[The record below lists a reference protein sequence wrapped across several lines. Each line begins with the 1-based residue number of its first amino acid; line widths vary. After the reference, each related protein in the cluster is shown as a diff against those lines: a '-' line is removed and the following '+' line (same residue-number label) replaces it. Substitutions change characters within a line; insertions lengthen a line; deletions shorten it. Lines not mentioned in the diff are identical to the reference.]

1 VKRGFGDSIVHAHHD
16 RRVRIVANVRFA
28 SRVASAEGNA
38 SHSARSAVRAGALE
52 SASGG
57 RFNES
62 VLRAR
67 SRALRVR
74 GMRSV
79 RRDRRAKR
87 VSGLR
92 VSDRIAGTRNGV
104 EARSA
109 SFGEVRERLGR
120 IAVPDRSVRF
130 VRVVRVIAKG
140 LHRGRRSH
148 FVRGLKA
155 DAKDLRHGHRS
166 HLALGVRVKDLRHDH
181 RSHLALG
188 VRVKDLHRDHRSRFV
203 LGLRVRGSRRGR
215 RNRFGDVKRVA
226 RGGRSAEETIG
237 LKVVVREGRAQSGL
251 ANRGL
256 QGRRNSAER
265 RSSAAIGSLRAAE
278 RLGLEASRSLDR
290 EQEM

>member
-120 IAVPDRSVRF
+120 IAVRDRSVRF
-130 VRVVRVIAKG
+130 VRVVRVIAKD
-140 LHRGRRSH
+140 LHRGHRSHFVLGLRANAKDLHHGHRSH
-148 FVRGLKA
+148 FVRGLEA
-155 DAKDLRHGHRS
+155 DAKDLHH
-166 HLALGVRVKDLRHDH
+166 
-181 RSHLALG
+181 
-188 VRVKDLHRDHRSRFV
+188 DHRSRFV
-203 LGLRVRGSRRGR
+203 LGLRVRAEGSRRGR
-215 RNRFGDVKRVA
+215 RNRFGDVKGAVARVA

-237 LKVVVREGRAQSGL
+237 LKVVVREGRARSGL

-256 QGRRNSAER
+256 QGRRSLAER

-278 RLGLEASRSLDR
+278 RLGLEASRSLHR
-290 EQEM
+290 EQEMLERRI